1 MKNKYHVIL
10 SNIDHIGKIGHTT
23 MICASSFIILAN
35 IAKRLIGQQQINV
48 VLQRRSITT
57 LQQIYNLEKH

>member
-1 MKNKYHVIL
+1 MPETKNG
-10 SNIDHIGKIGHTT
+10 GKVGMNFRHLGWGVHS
-23 MICASSFIILAN
+23 SSFIILAN

-48 VLQRRSITT
+48 VLQRGSITT